1 MTSSVSTPTVPS
13 DDALVQRSTRG
24 GDGNGL
30 AIMQWGEFR
39 MSSAMESVLKG
50 YQDPRMPI
58 YYLPVKG
65 SNPARYEGTR
75 NGLSTGQLTDK
86 SDVNL
91 AKNLSQQGPRWSP
104 PTEGGIESYLATP
117 QNVICTAEAYFLR
130 AEGALKG
137 WNMGGGSAQLYYE
150 AGITNSFI
158 QWGAGDASA
167 YINSANVPIA
177 PNDFLNSPAMT
188 DIPVKFSA
196 DPGVQ
201 KEQIATQKWLA
212 LYPDGM
218 EAWADYRRNP
228 LVKLYPVAVSD
239 NPLITNTA
247 TQRLRRIPFL
257 TSERQVNPAGVA
269 QAETLLNGPDNTQTP
284 LWWDKNP

>member
-1 MTSSVSTPTVPS
+1 MTASPD

-30 AIMQWGEFR
+30 AIMQWDEFR

-50 YQDPRMPI
+50 YQDPRLPI

-86 SDVNL
+86 SEVNL
-91 AKNLSQQGPRWSP
+91 PKNLSQQGPRWSP
-104 PTEGGIESYLATP
+104 PTAGGISSYLETP

-130 AEGALKG
+130 AEGALNG
-137 WNMGGGSAQLYYE
+137 WAMGGTAQSFYE
-150 AGITNSFI
+150 AGIKNSWK
-158 QWGAGDASA
+158 QWGIAADPTG
-167 YINSANVPIA
+167 YIGNAVNKPIE
-177 PNDFLNSPAMT
+177 PDDFLDSPALT
-188 DIPVKFSA
+188 DIPVA
-196 DPGVQ
+196 WGATEAVQ

-212 LYPDGM
+212 LFPDGM

-257 TSERQVNPAGVA
+257 TSERQVNPKGVA
-269 QAETLLNGPDNTQTP
+269 QAETLLGGADNTQTP